1 LKLVLLIERL
11 DIACL
16 TSDVLLCILL
26 KTLIFREYFSGGEM
40 GDQLYLERFVWF
52 DSETRKDRF
61 PNASKLAE
69 KFELSVKSA
78 QRTID
83 HFRDRLQA
91 PFEYEPS
98 KKGYYYTDPTFQLPI
113 IRISEDEL
121 LALLISRKLITEAS
135 AGSLADEL
143 GSVSQRLSSLLA
155 ANLPG
160 KARPEDAFSFRW
172 KTISPTEPLTFKV
185 VTSALLQG
193 KLLTFSYNS
202 PSAST
207 CTVRSVE
214 PHHMVN
220 YMGNWHLIAFCQL
233 RNDWRDFV
241 VGRMTRCNA
250 EGTAFKIRD
259 KEEWLPFLQNTF
271 GIFQNRE
278 SFDVVL
284 RFTPE
289 RSRWISGEVW
299 HDEQV
304 DQSQDGS
311 LIRTIPASHEAEIM
325 MEILKH
331 GSHVE
336 VLKPEWL
343 RNKVV
348 DEIKLAVNIYR

>member
-1 LKLVLLIERL
+1 
-11 DIACL
+11 
-16 TSDVLLCILL
+16 
-26 KTLIFREYFSGGEM
+26 M
-40 GDQLYLERFVWF
+40 GDQIYLERFVWF
-52 DSETRKDRF
+52 DNEARKERF

-69 KFELSVKSA
+69 HFELSIKSA

-83 HFRDRLQA
+83 HFRDRLLA
-91 PFEYEPS
+91 PLEYAS
-98 KKGYYYTDPTFQLPI
+98 SRKGYFYTDPTFQLPV
-113 IRISEDEL
+113 IRISEEEL

-143 GSVSQRLSSLLA
+143 GSVSKRLSTLLA

-172 KTISPTEPLTFKV
+172 KNISPTDPLSFKI

-193 KLLTFSYNS
+193 KLLTFCYYS
-202 PSAST
+202 PSASN
-207 CTVRSVE
+207 CTMRTVE

-241 VGRMTRCNA
+241 VGRMTLCSV

-259 KEEWLPFLQNTF
+259 KQDWQPHLENTF
-271 GIFQNRE
+271 GIFRNPDYFNVKLCF
-278 SFDVVL
+278 SA
-284 RFTPE
+284 E
-289 RSRWISGEVW
+289 RARWVKGEIW
-299 HDEQV
+299 HEAQTEEV
-304 DQSQDGS
+304 DADGS
-311 LIRTIPASHEAEIM
+311 LRRTLPASHEAEIM

-336 VLKPEWL
+336 VLEPEWL
-343 RNKVV
+343 REKV
-348 DEIKLAVNIYR
+348 IKDMKNAVKKYRV